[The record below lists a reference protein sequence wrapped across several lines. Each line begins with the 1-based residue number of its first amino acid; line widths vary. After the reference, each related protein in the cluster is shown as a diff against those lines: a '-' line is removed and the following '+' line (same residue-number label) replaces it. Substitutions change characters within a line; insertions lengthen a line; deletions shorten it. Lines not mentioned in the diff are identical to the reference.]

1 MAYLWGQLIS
11 MDGNTVTCCEN
22 NGVKDLNGNDL
33 RLCSAIDKERVQAD
47 EEKNKVNQTKVFVC
61 NITNKHQTSHGAS
74 RTDTKFFWSCYNG
87 LGQKINDSS
96 GMTEYMNG
104 QQPHAYKK
112 DDYLFVCTNIA
123 EVHTAS
129 LKKDSTGV
137 GEDYKDKY
145 STSDS
150 SYSAEDICK
159 FATPGI
165 LGYF

>member
-11 MDGNTVTCCEN
+11 KDGNTVECCEN
-22 NGVKDLNGNDL
+22 NNVKDQNGNDL

-47 EEKNKVNQTKVFVC
+47 EEKNEANQTKVFVC
-61 NITNKHQTSHGAS
+61 NITNKHQTSHGA
-74 RTDTKFFWSCYNG
+74 RIDTNFFWSCYNG
-87 LGQKINDSS
+87 LGQKINDSL
-96 GMTEYMNG
+96 GLTESMNG
-104 QQPHAYKK
+104 QQPHVYNK

-129 LKKDSTGV
+129 LKMDSSGV
-137 GEDYKDKY
+137 GENYKDKY
-145 STSDS
+145 STLDS

-159 FATPGI
+159 FANPGT